1 MFVIASNHQI
11 AYNGKRIGGVAMKPG
26 ESSAHRVT
34 PEPLAIIE
42 AVVNTRY
49 GRVHADEWATPTQ
62 LLEWLLHHQLLANET
77 PLTRS
82 DQRRMVEVREALR
95 ALLGSNNALPL
106 AAEHMETLNHIA
118 RHAPVVIHFRQDG
131 RADLA
136 PDIDGIDGVISR
148 LLAIVYTAMIDG
160 TWMRLKVCRNERC
173 QKAFYDS
180 SKNHSGSWCSMA
192 KCGSRIKARA
202 YRQRQH
208 TQDEERLKT
217 T

>member
-1 MFVIASNHQI
+1 MKTLESIAS
-11 AYNGKRIGGVAMKPG
+11 RI
-26 ESSAHRVT
+26 T

-62 LLEWLLHHQLLANET
+62 LRDWLLRHQLLANET
-77 PLTRS
+77 PLTRG
-82 DQRRMVEVREALR
+82 DQRRMIEAREALR
-95 ALLGSNNALPL
+95 GLLGSNNAMPL
-106 AAEHMETLNHIA
+106 AAEHIETLNHIA
-118 RHAPVVIHFRQDG
+118 RHAPVVVHFRQDG
-131 RADLA
+131 LAELA
-136 PDIDGIDGVISR
+136 PDIEGIDGVISS

-160 TWMRLKVCRNERC
+160 TWMRLKICRNEPC
-173 QKAFYDS
+173 EKAFYDT

-202 YRQRQH
+202 YRQRQQK
-208 TQDEERLKT
+208 QDEEQLKT